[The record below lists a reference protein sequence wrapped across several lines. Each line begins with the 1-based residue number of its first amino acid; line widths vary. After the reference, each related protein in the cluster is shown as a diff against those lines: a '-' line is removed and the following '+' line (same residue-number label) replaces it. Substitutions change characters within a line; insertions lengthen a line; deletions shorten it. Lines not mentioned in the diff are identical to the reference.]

1 MNTHRP
7 LLLLIPGMLNTD
19 ALWQGVASQLEDQA
33 EIRIA
38 QVRTQA
44 SIADMA
50 ADAWRLIA
58 DADPAQRVVI
68 CGFSMGG
75 YVAAEMLATPARPV
89 AALVLIGTSAQP
101 DTAESRENRE
111 KTAAAMSR
119 DYTKVVN
126 GVAAF
131 GTSANHPE
139 QARHMAELVRMAL
152 EVGQEGGIRQTRA
165 IAARSDRRD
174 VLNALSIPVWIAC
187 GRDDRI
193 TPPALSEELA
203 ALIPR
208 AELRWIDTAGH
219 MAPLEQPSSVADVIS
234 QALRSAAATD
244 FTNP

>member
-1 MNTHRP
+1 MNDQRP

-19 ALWQGVASQLEDQA
+19 ALWQSVIA
-33 EIRIA
+33 ELQDRADIRVA

-50 ADAWRLIA
+50 ADAWQRIA
-58 DADPAQRVVI
+58 DAGPDRAVVV

-89 AALVLIGTSAQP
+89 AALVLIGTSARP
-101 DTAESRENRE
+101 DTAEGRENRE
-111 KTAAAMSR
+111 KTVSAMSR

-131 GTSANHPE
+131 GTSADHPE

-152 EVGQEGGIRQTRA
+152 EVGQEAGIRQTRA
-165 IAARSDRRD
+165 IAERGDNRK
-174 VLNALSIPVWIAC
+174 VLGGLTIPVWIAC

-203 ALIPR
+203 ALIPD
-208 AELRWIDTAGH
+208 ATLRWVDTAGH
-219 MAPLEQPSSVADVIS
+219 MAPLEQPRAVAAIIGEAI
-234 QALRSAAATD
+234 QAVT
-244 FTNP
+244 P